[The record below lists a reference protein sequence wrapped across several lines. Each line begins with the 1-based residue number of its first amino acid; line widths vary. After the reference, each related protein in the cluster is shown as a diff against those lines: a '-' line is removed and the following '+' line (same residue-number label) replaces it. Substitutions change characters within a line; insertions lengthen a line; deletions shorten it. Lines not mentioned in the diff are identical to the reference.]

1 MAEEKDTMA
10 RCHHILQ
17 LLLVFAERNPGITR
31 ILNGDALLGEHDRLR
46 DRISAL
52 FDKLE
57 TQLKQALDEA
67 LAQAKAGAQPGQMDV
82 FTGTF
87 SLYPRYGK
95 DQKVLGPYAPAFRSM
110 VANLTT
116 ELTYQDLA
124 GPGSMTEMG
133 GYIEYTLNDYLTQQG
148 LPQRI
153 NGVMFEDWLL
163 LM

>member
-1 MAEEKDTMA
+1 MSAATA
-10 RCHHILQ
+10 RSDNNRSVWTLILGGAALIATLALGAWGWQKYASPPTEVVRPVPIHLSIDKIESKMSDGSLLAFKFGLQ
-17 LLLVFAERNPGITR
+17 LKDP
-31 ILNGDALLGEHDRLR
+31 
-46 DRISAL
+46 
-52 FDKLE
+52 
-57 TQLKQALDEA
+57 
-67 LAQAKAGAQPGQMDV
+67 
-82 FTGTF
+82 
-87 SLYPRYGK
+87 K
-95 DQKVLGPYAPAFRSM
+95 DQQVLGPYAPAFRSM

-116 ELTYQDLA
+116 DLTYQDLA